1 MKLDKLIRLDLNL
14 LVILQVLLEEQNVT
28 RASRRLNLSQS
39 ALSKQLAKLRDMLD
53 DPLFQRTA
61 HGLKP
66 TAHAQ
71 QIAERLPNLLQ
82 GIAELTQP
90 PQFIAASCD
99 RQFSF
104 AMVESAYETLLT
116 HFIGKALNEAPNI
129 RFSSYVWTEHSLQA
143 LLMGQVDFGITGRDL
158 TPQTG
163 ELFDNLPKELVCQT
177 LFTHQQVCLVRKDH
191 PALLAYDKGHWDLDF
206 YLSLSHVQVR
216 CEGNDWWA
224 LDYHLARSGQHRKL
238 SVIVPDFYGASN
250 ICANSDLV
258 FTLPES
264 FAKHAVKIY
273 PLVEL
278 PLPTPFS
285 PMAYVLLW
293 HQRHREDPGH
303 RWVRESLMACAKQDQ
318 ITPNDLS
325 PILTTS

>member
-1 MKLDKLIRLDLNL
+1 M
-14 LVILQVLLEEQNVT
+14 VILQVLLEEQNVT
-28 RASRRLNLSQS
+28 RAARRLNLSQS
-39 ALSKQLAKLRDMLD
+39 ALSKQLAKLREMLD

-61 HGLKP
+61 YGLKP

-82 GIAELTQP
+82 GLSDLTQP
-90 PQFIAASCD
+90 PAFVPASSD

-116 HFIGKALNEAPNI
+116 RFIGKALQQAPNV

-143 LLMGQVDFGITGRDL
+143 LLMGQMDFGITGRDL

-163 ELFDNLPKELVCQT
+163 ELFENLPRELVCQT
-177 LFTHQQVCLVRKDH
+177 LFTHQQVCLVRQGH
-191 PALLAYDKGHWDLDF
+191 PALLAMANDCWDLDF
-206 YLSLSHVQVR
+206 YLSQSHVQVR

-250 ICANSDLV
+250 ICAYSDLI
-258 FTLPES
+258 FTVPAS
-264 FAKHAVKIY
+264 FAKHAVDIY
-273 PLVEL
+273 PLIEL
-278 PLPTPFS
+278 PLPLAFN

-293 HQRHREDPGH
+293 HQRHRDDPGH
-303 RWVRESLMACAKQDQ
+303 QWVRQSLLVSAKMAQLTQDA
-318 ITPNDLS
+318 PS
-325 PILTTS
+325 PHQTRL